1 MTARLYYADP
11 YCREFEATIRLVDR
25 SDDRFL
31 VALDRTAF
39 YPTSGGQ
46 PFDTGVLAGVRV
58 LDVFDRD
65 DGTVVHAL
73 EIRDGIPS
81 DRRLPEPGDSV
92 RGAID
97 WRRRFDHMQQHT
109 GQHVLSA
116 ASDRLSGAG
125 TVSFHLGTA
134 SSTID
139 LARELSREELAAVEA
154 EANRIVWED
163 HPVSIRFVSAEEAAT
178 LPLRKESAREG
189 TLRLIDID
197 GYDLSACGGTHVAS
211 TGSIGV
217 IAIGAVERFKG
228 GQRVEFFCGGRALQR
243 FGAMRDTIG
252 AAVRQLSV
260 LPDEVPGAIER
271 LQAETRDRQRTATA
285 LEHELARFR
294 AGELAA
300 HAEVT
305 AAGRLVMATVDADAQ
320 GLKSLA
326 TAIVSRPGH
335 IVVLASTARPTLVVA
350 ARSQDVAFAAN
361 QLIAALTATFGG
373 RGGGKSDLAQAGGL
387 GGTAE
392 AIFEIARQ
400 QAGPTS

>member
-1 MTARLYYADP
+1 MTDRLYYADP
-11 YCREFEATIRLVDR
+11 YCREFDATIRLVDD
-25 SDDRFL
+25 SEDRFL

-46 PFDTGVLAGVRV
+46 PFDTGTIAGIRV
-58 LDVFDRD
+58 VDVFDRD

-73 EIRDGIPS
+73 DARGQS
-81 DRRLPEPGDSV
+81 SLRRLPEAGDAV

-97 WRRRFDHMQQHT
+97 WHRRFDHMQQHT

-116 ASDRLSGAG
+116 ACDRLYGVR
-125 TVSFHLGTA
+125 TVSFHLGAA

-139 LARELSREELAAVEA
+139 LARELSRQELAAVEG

-163 HPVSIRFVSAEEAAT
+163 HPVSIRFVSAEDAAA

-189 TLRLIDID
+189 MLRLIDID
-197 GYDLSACGGTHVAS
+197 SYDLSACGGTHVAS
-211 TGSIGV
+211 TGSIGL
-217 IAIGAVERFKG
+217 IASGAVERFKG
-228 GQRVEFFCGGRALQR
+228 GQRIEFFCGGRALAR
-243 FGAMRDTIG
+243 FGALRDTIG

-271 LQAETRDRQRTATA
+271 LQADARDRQRTVTT

-305 AAGRLVMATVDADAQ
+305 AAGRLVTAALDAAAQ

-326 TAIVSRPGH
+326 SAIVSRPGH
-335 IVVLASTARPTLVVA
+335 IVVLASTSRPTLVVA
-350 ARSQDVAFAAN
+350 ARSQDVSFAAN
-361 QLIAALTATFGG
+361 QLIAALTARFGG
-373 RGGGKSDLAQAGGL
+373 RGGGKPDLAQAGGL
-387 GGTAE
+387 DATAE
-392 AIFEIARQ
+392 AIFEIARV

>member
-1 MTARLYYADP
+1 
-11 YCREFEATIRLVDR
+11 
-25 SDDRFL
+25 
-31 VALDRTAF
+31 
-39 YPTSGGQ
+39 
-46 PFDTGVLAGVRV
+46 V

-73 EIRDGIPS
+73 DVRDGAPS
-81 DRRLPEPGDSV
+81 NGRLPEPGDSV

-116 ASDRLSGAG
+116 ASDRLSGAT

-139 LARELSREELAAVEA
+139 LARELTREELAAVEA

-211 TGSIGV
+211 TGSIGL
-217 IAIGAVERFKG
+217 IALGAVERFKG
-228 GQRVEFFCGGRALQR
+228 GQRIEFFCGGRALQK

-252 AAVRQLSV
+252 AAVRLLSV
-260 LPDEVPGAIER
+260 LPDELPGSIER
-271 LQAETRDRQRTATA
+271 LQVEARDRQRAATA

-294 AGELAA
+294 AGELTA

-305 AAGRLVMATVDADAQ
+305 TAGRLVLAAVDADAQ

-326 TAIVSRPGH
+326 SEIVSRPGY
-335 IVVLASTARPTLVVA
+335 IVLLASTSRPTLVVA
-350 ARSQDVAFAAN
+350 ARSQDVSFAAN
-361 QLIAALTATFGG
+361 QLIVALTSRFGG
-373 RGGGKSDLAQAGGL
+373 RGGGKPDLAQAGGL
-387 GGTAE
+387 DGTAE
-392 AIFEIARQ
+392 AIFEIARA